1 MKILFAEDET
11 DLREAIAE
19 YLEIQGHHVTAVG
32 DGKQAVEK
40 AAIDAFDVMLLD
52 IMMPV
57 MDGIT
62 AIKEIRRAGNN
73 APAIFLTAKSQVSD
87 KVEGLDAGA
96 DDYLAKPFA
105 MEELN
110 ARLRALYR
118 RKRDYLAN
126 VMKIGNVVLDTEQAE
141 LRAVN
146 SISISYRET
155 RLFEFLISKQGKSI
169 EIRELKD
176 EVWSDENADASVI
189 WMYISFLREKLKAIQ
204 ANVALDGDCSG
215 PFVLKVI

>member
-40 AAIDAFDVMLLD
+40 ASKDAFDVMLLD

-73 APAIFLTAKSQVSD
+73 VPAIFLTAKSQVSD

-155 RLFEFLISKQGKSI
+155 RLFEFLISKQGERI

-189 WMYISFLREKLKAIQ
+189 WMYVSFLREKLKAIQ

-215 PFVLKVI
+215 PFVLKGI

>member
-11 DLREAIAE
+11 DLREAISE

-40 AAIDAFDVMLLD
+40 AAKDAFDVMLLD

-73 APAIFLTAKSQVSD
+73 VPAIFLTAKSQVSD

-146 SISISYRET
+146 SISIS
-155 RLFEFLISKQGKSI
+155 L
-169 EIRELKD
+169 
-176 EVWSDENADASVI
+176 
-189 WMYISFLREKLKAIQ
+189 
-204 ANVALDGDCSG
+204 
-215 PFVLKVI
+215 

>member
-189 WMYISFLREKLKAIQ
+189 WMYVSFLREKLKAIQ